1 MRLRTTFL
9 VSFLLAGL
17 LPLVILGGVS
27 YSPSNGW
34 GSLLDHAF
42 SENLPISLAVILIGL
57 VMAISL
63 MVMLLN
69 RAVRPIETAVVELRK
84 NAESQQM
91 STIDVLKGKGAIREF
106 QDLQDNYNFMVR
118 RMAKSSDQL
127 KRLAYVDSVTDLP
140 NREKFQDTLHRVL
153 ANEKMLAKG
162 GSVIFVDMDNFKE
175 VNDLHGHNVGDQFLN
190 SVAKSLSLV
199 ASQYYDSVR
208 QKDDGALNSPVVSR
222 IGGDEFTLLVPG
234 LTDEDALKAFLEM
247 LRKSIAEPTV
257 ALNFLSSIG
266 ASIGCARYPL
276 DGKIAHDLFKRSDIA
291 MYHAKSLG
299 KNRAV
304 IFEPEIGTQT
314 QAELRRDVLLAIEND
329 ELFLEYQ
336 PKVYARD
343 RSIAGVEALVRW
355 NHPEKGIL
363 PPMIGCRQFPILMQL

>member
-1 MRLRTTFL
+1 MRIENSMRLRTTFL

-162 GSVIFVDMDNFKE
+162 GSVIFFE
-175 VNDLHGHNVGDQFLN
+175 VIHIN
-190 SVAKSLSLV
+190 
-199 ASQYYDSVR
+199 
-208 QKDDGALNSPVVSR
+208 
-222 IGGDEFTLLVPG
+222 
-234 LTDEDALKAFLEM
+234 ED
-247 LRKSIAEPTV
+247 
-257 ALNFLSSIG
+257 
-266 ASIGCARYPL
+266 Y
-276 DGKIAHDLFKRSDIA
+276 
-291 MYHAKSLG
+291 
-299 KNRAV
+299 
-304 IFEPEIGTQT
+304 
-314 QAELRRDVLLAIEND
+314 
-329 ELFLEYQ
+329 
-336 PKVYARD
+336 
-343 RSIAGVEALVRW
+343 
-355 NHPEKGIL
+355 
-363 PPMIGCRQFPILMQL
+363 